1 MQKVTLELSESAI
14 QHADTVAQ
22 RTGRSLEAVLADWIE
37 REALQDDATEL
48 LSTEQH
54 LYTPLGGEDTAQV
67 LYEFLQSKQ
76 HAKDN

>member
-1 MQKVTLELSESAI
+1 MQKVTLELSDDVI

-37 REALQDDATEL
+37 REALQDNTTHL
-48 LSTEQH
+48 LSAEQY
-54 LYTPLGGEDTAQV
+54 LYTPLGGEDTAQA

-76 HAKDN
+76 RAKDN